1 MPNNNHHDRDHHS
14 SSADDKLTL
23 AEIEQARERISPF
36 MARTPLV
43 RSRTLSEQLGT
54 NIYLKLEV
62 FQKTGSF
69 KVRGAFNKILNL
81 PERTRQGGVI
91 AVSAGNHAQAVA
103 FAARSLAAPAL
114 IIMPQ
119 ATPRTYVEATRSF
132 GADILFVPTWK
143 DGFAR
148 IPNYELQGWTPI
160 HPFDDPV
167 VIAGQGS
174 LGLELIEDLPEITDV
189 VASIGGGG
197 LVGGIGVALKTLKP
211 NVRIW
216 GVETEGTASMS
227 QALAAGRVVE
237 LSQVGSVARTLAVQA
252 VSELTLR
259 LAERYLESVTVVS
272 DREAITAMGFL
283 LERAK
288 VLTEPAASCTL
299 SAAARL
305 CGQFSP
311 ASHVV
316 LVLCGGNVGLEDLC
330 RFTLDSAGA
339 IGESASTAQHEA
351 APISEH
357 SLLPEKGS
365 LAAPSPDLIP
375 ALRNLHQ
382 GQ

>member
-1 MPNNNHHDRDHHS
+1 
-14 SSADDKLTL
+14 
-23 AEIEQARERISPF
+23 
-36 MARTPLV
+36 
-43 RSRTLSEQLGT
+43 LSERLGT

-81 PERTRQGGVI
+81 PELTRQGGVV

-119 ATPRTYVEATRSF
+119 ATPRNYIEATRSY

-148 IPNYELQGWTPI
+148 IPNYALQGWSAI
-160 HPFDDPV
+160 HPFDDPL

-174 LGLELIEDLPEITDV
+174 LGLELVEDLPQITDV
-189 VASIGGGG
+189 IASIGGGG
-197 LVGGIGVALKTLKP
+197 LAGGIGVALKTLKP
-211 NVRIW
+211 EVRIW

-227 QALAAGRVVE
+227 AALSSGRVVE
-237 LSQVGSVARTLAVQA
+237 LSEVRSVARTLAVQS

-259 LAERYLESVTVVS
+259 LAERYLESVTLVS
-272 DREAITAMGFL
+272 DAEAIAAMGFL

-288 VLTEPAASCTL
+288 VMTEPAASCTL
-299 SAAARL
+299 SAAKRL
-305 CGQFSP
+305 RGQFSP

-316 LVLCGGNVGLEDLC
+316 LVLCGGNVGVEDLC

-339 IGESASTAQHEA
+339 IGEGEATAQHEEA
-351 APISEH
+351 QFPSTASDQRR
-357 SLLPEKGS
+357 GS
-365 LAAPSPDLIP
+365 LAALSPGLIRAP
-375 ALRNLHQ
+375 EIHPGGHEMRETQIPHSTNSITWRTS
-382 GQ
+382 